1 MLKVAV
7 VGATGYTGEELTRIL
22 LNHPKVEITSL
33 TAKLDEEKK
42 YSEIFPRF
50 LDRCNLVCKNLDVAE
65 VCSEA
70 DLIFLALPHG
80 VSMRYV
86 RRFLSEGK
94 RVIDLS
100 ADYRLKD
107 KGLYEKWYKI
117 KHIDEDNLKNSIYG
131 LPELYKDKIK
141 RASLIANPGCYSTVA
156 LLCCLPSVSGN
167 HFGLPEIIID
177 AKSGLTGAGRK
188 AHIDLHFSEINE
200 NVKAYKVTF
209 HQHTP
214 EISQELSGISKQN
227 IQPIF
232 VPHIIPINRGIL
244 TTVYLQYKE
253 KISQEYMQDLYKDF
267 YKDSPFVKVLDKDKL
282 PQIKDVVYTNYC
294 HIGLR
299 VDEERGLVIVVG
311 VIDNLLKGASGQAV
325 ENMNIMY
332 GFKQDEGLV

>member
-1 MLKVAV
+1 VA
-7 VGATGYTGEELTRIL
+7 
-22 LNHPKVEITSL
+22 S
-33 TAKLDEEKK
+33 
-42 YSEIFPRF
+42 
-50 LDRCNLVCKNLDVAE
+50 
-65 VCSEA
+65 
-70 DLIFLALPHG
+70 
-80 VSMRYV
+80 
-86 RRFLSEGK
+86 
-94 RVIDLS
+94 
-100 ADYRLKD
+100 
-107 KGLYEKWYKI
+107 
-117 KHIDEDNLKNSIYG
+117 
-131 LPELYKDKIK
+131 
-141 RASLIANPGCYSTVA
+141 
-156 LLCCLPSVSGN
+156 
-167 HFGLPEIIID
+167 
-177 AKSGLTGAGRK
+177 
-188 AHIDLHFSEINE
+188 
-200 NVKAYKVTF
+200 

-253 KISQEYMQDLYKDF
+253 KINQEYMQDLYKDF

-282 PQIKDVVYTNYC
+282 PQIKDVVCTNYC

>member
-22 LNHPKVEITSL
+22 LNHPKIKITSL

-50 LDRCNLVCKNLDVAE
+50 LDRCDLMCKNLDVAE
-65 VCSEA
+65 VCSKA

-86 RRFLSEGK
+86 RRFLKEGK

-117 KHIDEDNLKNSIYG
+117 RHIDEANLKNSIYG
-131 LPELYKDKIK
+131 LPELYKNKIK
-141 RASLIANPGCYSTVA
+141 RASLIANPGCYSTAA

-167 HFGLPEIIID
+167 HFELSEIIID

-200 NVKAYKVTF
+200 NVKAYKVAS

-214 EISQELSGISKQN
+214 EISQELSGISRQN

-294 HIGLR
+294 HIGLK
-299 VDEERGLVIVVG
+299 VDEEKGLVIVVG